1 MEEEVKRE
9 TAAENPQNG
18 TPVDAPGGKTAEKA
32 APDLA
37 AALAAAIEGEA
48 AAEKRAMT
56 LQNEKEAAESKLS
69 LVISQQVRL
78 QQDFDNFRTRSRKEQ
93 AEAKDKVTAEVAASF
108 LPVVDNCERA
118 LAHMEKDPA
127 GAAYTEGFELL
138 HRQLLKVLADLG
150 VEEIAA
156 QGETFDPHVH
166 EAVMQIPS
174 PDLPDETVGAV
185 FQKGYRLKE
194 IVLRPAKVQVVNNG

>member
-18 TPVDAPGGKTAEKA
+18 TPVDAPGGETAEKA

-194 IVLRPAKVQVVNNG
+194 IILRPAKVQVVNNG

>member
-18 TPVDAPGGKTAEKA
+18 TPVDAPGGETAEKA

-127 GAAYTEGFELL
+127 GAAYAEGFELL

-174 PDLPDETVGAV
+174 SDLPDETVGAV

-194 IVLRPAKVQVVNNG
+194 IVLRPAKVQVVSNG

>member
-18 TPVDAPGGKTAEKA
+18 TPVDAPGGETAEKA

-194 IVLRPAKVQVVNNG
+194 IILRPAKVQVISN

>member
-1 MEEEVKRE
+1 MEEEIKEE
-9 TAAENPQNG
+9 TAAENPQKG
-18 TPVDAPGGKTAEKA
+18 APVDAPGGEETKESDLSEALTKA
-32 APDLA
+32 L
-37 AALAAAIEGEA
+37 EGEA
-48 AAEKRAMT
+48 AAEKRAMA

-78 QQDFDNFRTRSRKEQ
+78 QQDFDNFRARTRKEG
-93 AEAKDKVTAEVAASF
+93 AEAKDKVTAEVAKAF
-108 LPVVDNCERA
+108 LPVIDNCERA
-118 LAHMEKDPA
+118 LSHMEKDPA

-138 HRQLLKVLADLG
+138 HRQLLKVLSDLG
-150 VEEIAA
+150 VEEIPAEGA
-156 QGETFDPHVH
+156 VFDPHIH
-166 EAVMQIPS
+166 EAVMQVPS